1 MTTMPSADFCAAINR
16 PYERLSP
23 DAPDTTQISRG
34 KFDRLR
40 RTPAES
46 TETELD
52 GYGLRG
58 RRPARPPETASYP
71 VLVHRAATVAPR
83 FLQTPPRGGSPCASL
98 ALHLHQVVQG
108 TCTPRLSNMLGTPTV
123 GQPFRLHPHRAHVS
137 TQLSLSSTNQL
148 RNTPAPKH
156 QSRCGCQNGQHA
168 ERSQEPVV
176 EILSLAVVHD
186 VQHPE
191 EIEQPPG
198 PVPPLEHFTG
208 HRADVVVRV
217 FRVVQNDLVHGQ
229 QTAAKFQRRILI
241 D

>member
-1 MTTMPSADFCAAINR
+1 MPVIPTGFTRFDLREGQHELMVLPRDTHETYVLLTTPSVRAFVSGNVPMTTMPSADFCAAINR

-108 TCTPRLSNMLGTPTV
+108 TCTPRLSNMLGTPTFLNPIRGLQFRQMV
-123 GQPFRLHPHRAHVS
+123 LILPF
-137 TQLSLSSTNQL
+137 
-148 RNTPAPKH
+148 
-156 QSRCGCQNGQHA
+156 
-168 ERSQEPVV
+168 
-176 EILSLAVVHD
+176 
-186 VQHPE
+186 
-191 EIEQPPG
+191 
-198 PVPPLEHFTG
+198 
-208 HRADVVVRV
+208 
-217 FRVVQNDLVHGQ
+217 NDGTRTV
-229 QTAAKFQRRILI
+229 
-241 D
+241 